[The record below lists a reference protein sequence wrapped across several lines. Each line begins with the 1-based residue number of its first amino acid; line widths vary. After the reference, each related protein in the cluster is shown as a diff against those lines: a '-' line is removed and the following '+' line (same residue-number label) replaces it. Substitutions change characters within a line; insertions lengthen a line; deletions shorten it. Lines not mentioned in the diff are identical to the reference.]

1 MSASGSIIVGTVV
14 LLLLTALTVGCVV
27 ALRSLGFDRNHPWVQ
42 LVRTR
47 PWRSGEDVVRIAL
60 RRLSQALII
69 APNGSRV
76 APNYLE
82 LRMNPDD
89 LFALAESLDME
100 FINSSATEVYQEMLS
115 KGGIRTSHEGPVQ
128 VSVVGDPAVP
138 IGRYDLGSAR
148 LRKPSLL
155 AGWDLKWQSGGQAPG
170 GGETRLEGATD
181 YATLRT
187 PASFPSLRLITGGRV
202 AETSVSGARAG
213 RSRKLEFTLPA
224 DPAVSRVHAEFT
236 YDQGQWWI
244 TNLGRNGIV
253 LNGDSIYTKHALQ
266 AGDSIRW
273 GRRSTPPRRRLRS
286 TGRRGRPR
294 EDMIRP
300 RR

>member
-1 MSASGSIIVGTVV
+1 MAV
-14 LLLLTALTVGCVV
+14 TVGCIV

-42 LVRTR
+42 LIPTR
-47 PWRSGEDVVRIAL
+47 PWRSGEAVLRIAL
-60 RRLSQALII
+60 RHLPEALII

-76 APNYLE
+76 APNSVE

-115 KGGIRTSHEGPVQ
+115 KGGIRTALEGPVQ
-128 VSVVGDPAVP
+128 VRVVGDPSVP

-148 LRKPSLL
+148 LRKPGVLGRGPKVAARRTGPWGRRSQ
-155 AGWDLKWQSGGQAPG
+155 AGSGA
-170 GGETRLEGATD
+170 D
-181 YATLRT
+181 YSTLRT
-187 PASFPSLRLITGGRV
+187 PAFFPLLRLITEGCV

-213 RSRKLEFTLPA
+213 RSRKLELTLPA
-224 DPAVSRVHAEFT
+224 DPSVSRVHAEFT
-236 YDQGQWWI
+236 YDKGQWWI

-253 LNGDSIYTKHALQ
+253 LNGTRCTQHTCSRPVIPF
-266 AGDSIRW
+266 AGD
-273 GRRSTPPRRRLRS
+273 GGSTRPRPGLRS

-294 EDMIRP
+294 DDMM
-300 RR
+300 RRHR